1 MNKELSI
8 KNYYLEKNL
17 EDVEEMIDSLVEVY
31 YKDVYLSTIHIRI
44 ILEKI
49 YDYYEEKEIIY
60 EYNKTVKDFFEE
72 YCYKIIN
79 NEIESMEINSL
90 LNYLKL
96 FLLLNSPTEI
106 NPTETKK
113 VCRLIKKE
121 YDKFERGEYHS

>member
-17 EDVEEMIDSLVEVY
+17 EDVEEMIDSLVEDY

-60 EYNKTVKDFFEE
+60 EYNKTIKDFFED

-79 NEIESMEINSL
+79 NEI
-90 LNYLKL
+90 
-96 FLLLNSPTEI
+96 
-106 NPTETKK
+106 
-113 VCRLIKKE
+113 
-121 YDKFERGEYHS
+121 YHQKYYF

>member
-1 MNKELSI
+1 MKL
-8 KNYYLEKNL
+8 
-17 EDVEEMIDSLVEVY
+17 D
-31 YKDVYLSTIHIRI
+31 
-44 ILEKI
+44 
-49 YDYYEEKEIIY
+49 
-60 EYNKTVKDFFEE
+60 
-72 YCYKIIN
+72 
-79 NEIESMEINSL
+79 SL